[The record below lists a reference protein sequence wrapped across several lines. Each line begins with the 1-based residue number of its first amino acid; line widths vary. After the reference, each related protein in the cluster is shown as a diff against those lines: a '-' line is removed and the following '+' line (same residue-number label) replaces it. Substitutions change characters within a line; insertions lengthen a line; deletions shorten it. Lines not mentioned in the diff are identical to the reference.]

1 MEKEGKEEGEVEEK
15 EGEEE
20 RKERED
26 KCPRSGGKILVI
38 NIHWQGEKE
47 EEDL

>member
-26 KCPRSGGKILVI
+26 KCRSGGKILVI